1 MAKPIRALELHYPMI
16 QILIMFRS
24 RSFCAAP
31 RNHVRG
37 SKTVLD
43 SGLHAVDSGTGFQSL
58 SVGTWII
65 RIPIVRGIPD
75 FLRDNPDSTSKIFSQ
90 SG

>member
-1 MAKPIRALELHYPMI
+1 MMAKPIRALELHYPMI
-16 QILIMFRS
+16 QILMIMFRS
-24 RSFCAAP
+24 RSFGAAP

-58 SVGTWII
+58 SVVLG
-65 RIPIVRGIPD
+65 
-75 FLRDNPDSTSKIFSQ
+75 
-90 SG
+90 